1 MSQKIACIDYHLK
14 EYLKQLATPTNLD
27 YFIDNSWLTRTTK
40 GKYIHQHDHGNY
52 DISGVYYL
60 KTNGE
65 DGQLYF
71 PSPHRLLAGNFIIS
85 RIVDYYQHLPL
96 ENGILAMWP
105 SVLLHNTSTTD
116 MNDLSKVDLP
126 FYCHSFMKRPEQYGY
141 PVIDNPQE
149 THGVVEMLSQIL
161 KQNQVPFNS
170 FIRIAVNA
178 VHPQKDV
185 TASIPHVDHTF
196 AHGNLIMYLNNAGGS
211 TFVKNEMSYKDEVH
225 IPQEDDIILF
235 TGEHYMQTPRDKR
248 RVILVATMI

>member
-1 MSQKIACIDYHLK
+1 MIKILNNPKTADY
-14 EYLKQLATPTNLD
+14 LD
-27 YFIDNSWLTRTTK
+27 FKRCVNSTSFEW
-40 GKYIHQHDHGNY
+40 KYN
-52 DISGVYYL
+52 
-60 KTNGE
+60 
-65 DGQLYF
+65 
-71 PSPHRLLAGNFIIS
+71 P
-85 RIVDYYQHLPL
+85 
-96 ENGILAMWP
+96 
-105 SVLLHNTSTTD
+105 TSTPD

-161 KQNQVPFNS
+161 KQNQIPFNS

-178 VHPQKDV
+178 VHPQNDV

>member
-1 MSQKIACIDYHLK
+1 
-14 EYLKQLATPTNLD
+14 
-27 YFIDNSWLTRTTK
+27 
-40 GKYIHQHDHGNY
+40 
-52 DISGVYYL
+52 
-60 KTNGE
+60 
-65 DGQLYF
+65 
-71 PSPHRLLAGNFIIS
+71 
-85 RIVDYYQHLPL
+85 
-96 ENGILAMWP
+96 
-105 SVLLHNTSTTD
+105 

-149 THGVVEMLSQIL
+149 THGVVEMLSQIPNKTKFHL
-161 KQNQVPFNS
+161 IVLLGC
-170 FIRIAVNA
+170 VNA
-178 VHPQKDV
+178 VQPQKDV